1 MEGSPFLPLPEG
13 MLIDQVHQTESQL
26 TVIVISTRAEA
37 ACPGCGCPSEHIHSQ
52 YRRTVN
58 DVPCGGH
65 NVVLGLGVRKFFCL
79 TLTCQRKVFAQ
90 RLPDLVQPWA
100 RVSNRL
106 LAELKAIG
114 LSASAEVSE

>member
-52 YRRTVN
+52 YQRTVN
-58 DVPCGGH
+58 DVPCGGRR
-65 NVVLGLGVRKFFCL
+65 VVLRLCVRKFFCL
-79 TLTCQRKVFAQ
+79 TASCPRKVFVE
-90 RLPDLVQPWA
+90 RLPDLVVH
-100 RVSNRL
+100 RGLRL
-106 LAELKAIG
+106 ALDSYAL
-114 LSASAEVSE
+114 

>member
-52 YRRTVN
+52 YQRTVN
-58 DVPCGGH
+58 DVQCGGRR
-65 NVVLGLGVRKFFCL
+65 VVLRLCVRKFFCL
-79 TLTCQRKVFAQ
+79 TASCPRMVFTE
-90 RLPDLVQPWA
+90 RFPDLVQPMA
-100 RVSNRL
+100 RVRSRL
-106 LAELKAIG
+106 LEAVITLG
-114 LSASAEVSE
+114 R